1 MFITDLSIRRPT
13 VSWVMSLILIIFGL
27 FVFWKLPVREL
38 PNGIQPPVV
47 QVQVDYK
54 SAAASIVDQE
64 VTQVLEDVIGGAE
77 GIKNIDSKSENGRST
92 INVEFDTSIDLDNA
106 ANDIRERVARVVDNL
121 PSESDPPQI
130 LKRAAGFTTTMWLS
144 LSSSTWSDLELG
156 DYAERFLVDQF
167 SSVKN
172 VGRIRVGGL
181 RELSIRVW
189 VDPIKLAAN
198 DLTIKEVESAMRG
211 ENISLPAG
219 TLEADNIDL
228 TLNLDKSYN
237 DINSIK
243 QLPIKKKNNKVILLS
258 DVANVEFGPVSEKTL
273 FKAQTKDQINLKTV
287 GIGIYARSGASTVE
301 LSNEIKKKII
311 EVKKSLP
318 EELDLRV
325 SFNRANY
332 VEAAIEEVYKT
343 LFIAFILVVLIIYL
357 FLGNLKAVI
366 VPAIALPVS
375 LIASFLGLYIFGLSI
390 NIFVLLSFILA
401 IGIITDDSVI
411 MTDAIYRRI
420 ENGENSLVAA
430 YKGSKQIS
438 FAIIATT
445 LILVAVFLPLIFIKG
460 ISGTLFRE
468 TAIALSFS
476 IVVSSFVALT
486 LSPMLA
492 SKFLNKKT
500 SKKFI
505 IRKFENIFSNFA
517 NFYKETLGTVI
528 YKTRTVGIFIIF
540 IIIASILLFN
550 FSKKELLPM
559 EDRGAYL
566 IIGATDEGSSF
577 EYTQEQAQKVEA
589 RLLPLLQAE
598 DSPYSRFIMR
608 VPGFGSSAN
617 SYNSFIIIA
626 LLDDWKNRKKGQ
638 QIVLREAI
646 GKIVTL
652 PQALAFPISPQSI
665 RVSSYNKPV
674 QMVIY
679 GSTYEE
685 LEEIQKKIIRKLRSN
700 KNLSRIDSDYN
711 RNKPEVKLI
720 INKNKAKDLG
730 VSTKAI
736 GETLETLYGGK
747 KITTFNKLGKEYP
760 IIVQQYL
767 SDRRNKEG
775 VSKIFVR
782 SETNS
787 KLISLAN
794 LVSFKEE
801 GSAKQLARYNRQ
813 RAVTIS
819 ANINE
824 GYTLTEAIKFFE
836 EVMSS
841 EAPKNQITWKGK
853 SEEIKETSNEL
864 FIIFALA
871 LLTAYLV
878 MAATFNSFIHP
889 FIIVLTV
896 PLAIFGGLVFILFL
910 NSSVNIFSQIA
921 LIILIGI
928 STKNS
933 ILIVDFANQIRTTG
947 KNIDTAVKEAC
958 AVRFRPI
965 IMTSLSTMIAMMP
978 LVIGN
983 IGPGAGEGSR
993 LAVGSTILGGMII
1006 STFFT
1011 LYVTPSM
1018 YLALAKN
1025 TKRIDVIDIELKKNY
1040 LKNNIFI
1047 FI

>member
-1 MFITDLSIRRPT
+1 MFITELSIKRPT
-13 VSWVMSLILIIFGL
+13 VSWVMSLILIVFGL

-47 QVQVDYK
+47 QIQVDYK

-64 VTQVLEDVIGGAE
+64 VTQVVEDVIGGAE
-77 GIKNIDSKSENGRST
+77 GIKNIESKSENGRST
-92 INVEFDTSIDLDNA
+92 INVEFDTSIELDNA
-106 ANDIRERVARVVDNL
+106 ANDIRERVARIVDNL
-121 PSESDPPQI
+121 PAESDPPQI
-130 LKRAAGFTTTMWLS
+130 LKRSAGFTTTMWLS

-156 DYAERFLVDQF
+156 DYAERYLVDQF

-189 VDPIKLAAN
+189 IDPIRLAAN
-198 DLTIKEVESAMRG
+198 DLTIKEVETAIRG

-228 TLNLDKSYN
+228 TLNLDKSYT

-243 QLPIKKKNNKVILLS
+243 QLPIKKTGNKVILLS
-258 DVANVEFGPVSEKTL
+258 DVANIEFGPVSEKTL

-301 LSNEIKKKII
+301 LSNDIKKKII
-311 EVKKSLP
+311 QVKKSLP

-343 LFIAFILVVLIIYL
+343 LLIAFVLVVLIIYL

-375 LIASFLGLYIFGLSI
+375 LVASFLGLYLFGLSI

-420 ENGENSLVAA
+420 ENGETPLVAA

-438 FAIIATT
+438 FAIVATT
-445 LILVAVFLPLIFIKG
+445 LILVAVFLPLIFIEG

-492 SKFLNKKT
+492 SKFLYKKT
-500 SKKFI
+500 SKKIFI
-505 IRKFENIFSNFA
+505 QKFEKIFLSFA
-517 NFYKETLGTVI
+517 NFYKETLDTIFNKTKTV
-528 YKTRTVGIFIIF
+528 TSFIIL
-540 IIIASILLFN
+540 IVIASVLLFN

-566 IIGATDEGSSF
+566 IIGFTDEGTSF

-589 RLLPLLQAE
+589 KLLPLLQAE

-608 VPGFGSSAN
+608 VPGFGNSAN

-626 LLDDWKNRKKGQ
+626 LLDDWNNRKKGQ
-638 QIVLREAI
+638 EVVLREAI

-652 PQALAFPISPQSI
+652 PQAVAFPISPQSI
-665 RVSSYNKPV
+665 RVSNYNKPV
-674 QMVIY
+674 QMVVY

-685 LEEIQKKIIRKLRSN
+685 LEELQKKVIRELRSN
-700 KNLSRIDSDYN
+700 KNLSRIESDYN

-730 VSTKAI
+730 VSTKSI

-782 SETNS
+782 SETS
-787 KLISLAN
+787 GKLISLAN
-794 LVSFKEE
+794 LISFEE
-801 GSAKQLARYNRQ
+801 KGSAKELARYNRQ
-813 RAVTIS
+813 PAITIS
-819 ANINE
+819 ANVNE
-824 GYTLTEAIKFFE
+824 GYTLTEAIKYFE
-836 EVMSS
+836 KVMTNF
-841 EAPKNQITWKGK
+841 APENQITWKGK

-889 FIIVLTV
+889 FIIILTV

-933 ILIVDFANQIRTTG
+933 ILIVDYANQIRTTG
-947 KNIDTAVKEAC
+947 KNIETAVKEAC

-1025 TKRIDVIDIELKKNY
+1025 TKRIDAVDLELKKE
-1040 LKNNIFI
+1040 LTKK
-1047 FI
+1047 

>member
-1 MFITDLSIRRPT
+1 MFITELSIKRPT

-54 SAAASIVDQE
+54 SASASIVDQE
-64 VTQVLEDVIGGAE
+64 VTQVVEDVIGGAE

-92 INVEFDTSIDLDNA
+92 INVEFDTNINLDNA

-156 DYAERFLVDQF
+156 DYAERYLVDQF

-189 VDPIKLAAN
+189 IDPIRLAAN
-198 DLTIKEVESAMRG
+198 DITVKEVESAMRG

-237 DINSIK
+237 DIKSIN
-243 QLPIKKKNNKVILLS
+243 QLPIKKNGNKVILLS
-258 DVANVEFGPVSEKTL
+258 DVANIEFGPVSEKTL
-273 FKAQTKDQINLKTV
+273 FKAQTRDQINLKTV

-301 LSNEIKKKII
+301 LSNDIKKKLID
-311 EVKKSLP
+311 VKKTLP
-318 EELDLRV
+318 NELDLRV

-343 LFIAFILVVLIIYL
+343 LLIAFVLVVLIIYL

-420 ENGENSLVAA
+420 ENGETPLVAA

-445 LILVAVFLPLIFIKG
+445 LILVAVFLPLIFIEG

-492 SKFLNKKT
+492 SKFLYKKK
-500 SKKFI
+500 SKKIFI
-505 IRKFENIFSNFA
+505 NKFEKIFLSFS
-517 NFYKETLGTVI
+517 NFYKETLSIIVN
-528 YKTRTVGIFIIF
+528 KTKSVCLFIIF
-540 IIIASILLFN
+540 IIFASVLLFS

-566 IIGATDEGSSF
+566 IIGSTDEGSSF

-589 RLLPLLQAE
+589 RLIPLLQAE
-598 DSPYSRFIMR
+598 NSPYSRFIMR
-608 VPGFGSSAN
+608 VPGFGNSAN

-638 QIVLREAI
+638 QVVLREAI

-665 RVSSYNKPV
+665 RISNYNKPV
-674 QMVIY
+674 QMVVY
-679 GSTYEE
+679 GNTYEE
-685 LEEIQKKIIRKLRSN
+685 LENIQKKVIQKLRSN

-730 VSTKAI
+730 VSTKSI

-747 KITTFNKLGKEYP
+747 RITTFNKLGKEYP

-782 SETNS
+782 SETNG

-801 GSAKQLARYNRQ
+801 GSAKELSRYNRQ
-813 RAVTIS
+813 RAITIS

-824 GYTLTEAIKFFE
+824 GYTLTEAIKYFE
-836 EVMSS
+836 EVMRDLSP
-841 EAPKNQITWKGK
+841 ENQITWKGK

-889 FIIVLTV
+889 FIIILTV

-933 ILIVDFANQIRTTG
+933 ILIVDYANQIRTTG
-947 KNIDTAVKEAC
+947 KDIELAVKEAC

-965 IMTSLSTMIAMMP
+965 IMTSLSTMIAMIP

-1011 LYVTPSM
+1011 LYVTPTM
-1018 YLALAKN
+1018 YLTLAKN
-1025 TKRIDVIDIELKKNY
+1025 TKRIDVIDLELKKD
-1040 LKNNIFI
+1040 LSKK
-1047 FI
+1047 

>member
-1 MFITDLSIRRPT
+1 MFISELSIKRPA
-13 VSWVMSLILIIFGL
+13 VSWVMSLILIVFGL

-38 PNGIQPPVV
+38 PDGIQPPVV
-47 QVQVDYK
+47 QVQIDYQ

-64 VTQVLEDVIGGAE
+64 VTQVVEDVIGGAE

-92 INVEFDTSIDLDNA
+92 INVEFDTSINLDNA

-144 LSSSTWSDLELG
+144 LSSKTWSDLELG
-156 DYAERFLVDQF
+156 DYAERFLIDQF

-172 VGRIRVGGL
+172 VGRILVGGL

-198 DLTIKEVESAMRG
+198 DLTIQEVENALRG
-211 ENISLPAG
+211 ENIRLPAG

-237 DINSIK
+237 NLQTIK
-243 QLPIKKKNNKVILLS
+243 QLPIKKLANKVILLS
-258 DVANVEFGPVSEKTL
+258 DIANIEFGPVSEKTL

-287 GIGIYARSGASTVE
+287 GIGIYAKSGASTVE
-301 LSNEIKKKII
+301 LSDNIKKKIK

-318 EELDLRV
+318 DGLDLRV

-343 LFIAFILVVLIIYL
+343 LVIAFILVVIIIYL

-420 ENGENSLVAA
+420 ENGETPLVAA

-445 LILVAVFLPLIFIKG
+445 LILIAVFLPLIFIEG
-460 ISGTLFRE
+460 ISGTLFKE

-476 IVVSSFVALT
+476 IVISSFVALT

-492 SKFLNKKT
+492 SKFLKINNNKNKLI
-500 SKKFI
+500 K
-505 IRKFENIFSNFA
+505 RFEKIFLNFS
-517 NFYKETLGTVI
+517 NFYKETLDVVLN
-528 YKTRTVGIFIIF
+528 KTRTVSIFIIF
-540 IIIASILLFN
+540 IILISIFLFN
-550 FSKKELLPM
+550 FTKKELLPM

-566 IIGATDEGSSF
+566 VIGFTDEGSSF
-577 EYTQEQAQKVEA
+577 EYTQEKAQDVEK
-589 RLLPLLQAE
+589 RLIPLLQAE

-626 LLDDWKNRKKGQ
+626 LLDDWKNRDKNSQ
-638 QIVLREAI
+638 TVMREAI

-652 PQALAFPISPQSI
+652 PQAVAFPISPQSI

-679 GSTYEE
+679 GNTYEE
-685 LEEIQKKIIRKLRSN
+685 LENIQNNVIQKLRAN
-700 KNLSRIDSDYN
+700 RNLSRIESDYN

-730 VSTKAI
+730 VSTKSI
-736 GETLETLYGGK
+736 GRTLETLYGGK
-747 KITTFNKLGKEYP
+747 RITTFNRLGKEYP

-767 SDRRNKEG
+767 ADRRNKDG
-775 VSKIFVR
+775 ISKIFVR
-782 SETNS
+782 SETS
-787 KLISLAN
+787 GKLISLAN
-794 LVSFKEE
+794 LVEFKEE
-801 GSAKQLARYNRQ
+801 GSAKELARYNRQ

-819 ANINE
+819 ANISE
-824 GYTLTEAIKFFE
+824 GYTLAEAISDLE
-836 EVMSS
+836 IVMNEV
-841 EAPKNQITWKGK
+841 APENQITWKGK

-864 FIIFALA
+864 ILIFALA

-889 FIIVLTV
+889 FIIILTV
-896 PLAIFGGLVFILFL
+896 PLAIFGGLIFILFL
-910 NSSVNIFSQIA
+910 NTSINIFSQIA

-933 ILIVDFANQIRTTG
+933 ILIVDYANQIRTTG
-947 KNIDTAVKEAC
+947 KNIDIAVKEAC
-958 AVRFRPI
+958 SIRFRPI
-965 IMTSLSTMIAMMP
+965 IMTSLSTMIAMLP

-983 IGPGAGEGSR
+983 IGPGAGEASR
-993 LAVGSTILGGMII
+993 LAVGATILGGMII

-1018 YLALAKN
+1018 YLALAKK
-1025 TKRIDVIDIELKKNY
+1025 TKRIDVVDIELKKQ
-1040 LKNNIFI
+1040 LTKK
-1047 FI
+1047 

>member
-1 MFITDLSIRRPT
+1 MFITELSIKRPAF
-13 VSWVMSLILIIFGL
+13 SWVMSLILIVFGL

-47 QVQVDYK
+47 QVQINYK
-54 SAAASIVDQE
+54 SASASIVDQE
-64 VTQVLEDVIGGAE
+64 VTQVVEDVIGGAE

-106 ANDIRERVARVVDNL
+106 ANDIRERVARIVDNL
-121 PSESDPPQI
+121 PGESDPPQI

-156 DYAERFLVDQF
+156 DYADRFLVDQF
-167 SSVKN
+167 SSIKN
-172 VGRIRVGGL
+172 VGRILVGGL

-198 DLTIKEVESAMRG
+198 DLTIKEVELAMRG

-243 QLPIKKKNNKVILLS
+243 QLPIKKTGNKVILLS
-258 DVANVEFGPVSEKTL
+258 DVANIEFGPVSEKTL
-273 FKAQTKDQINLKTV
+273 FKSQTKDQINLKTV

-301 LSNEIKKKII
+301 LSDDIKKRII
-311 EVKKSLP
+311 EVKKTLP
-318 EELDLRV
+318 DGLDLRV

-343 LFIAFILVVLIIYL
+343 LLIAFILVVLIIYL

-366 VPAIALPVS
+366 VPAVALPVS

-420 ENGENSLVAA
+420 ENGETPLVAA
-430 YKGSKQIS
+430 YKGSKQIT

-445 LILVAVFLPLIFIKG
+445 LILVAVFLPLIFIEG

-476 IVVSSFVALT
+476 IIVSSFVALT

-492 SKFLNKKT
+492 SKFLTKRT
-500 SKKFI
+500 SKKFLI
-505 IRKFENIFSNFA
+505 KKFENIFLKFSNY
-517 NFYKETLGTVI
+517 YKETLEIAV
-528 YKTRTVGIFIIF
+528 YKTKTISFFIIL
-540 IIIASILLFN
+540 IVVSSVLLFS
-550 FSKKELLPM
+550 FSKKELLPQ

-566 IIGATDEGSSF
+566 IIGFTDEGSSF

-589 RLLPLLQAE
+589 RLIPLLQAE

-638 QIVLREAI
+638 QIVIREAI

-652 PQALAFPISPQSI
+652 PQAIAFPISPQSI
-665 RVSSYNKPV
+665 RVSNYNKPV

-685 LEEIQKKIIRKLRSN
+685 LEEIQSKVIRKLRSN
-700 KNLSRIDSDYN
+700 RNLSRIESDYN

-720 INKNKAKDLG
+720 IDQNKTKDLG
-730 VSTKAI
+730 VSTRSI

-747 KITTFNKLGKEYP
+747 RITTFNKLGKEYP

-775 VSKIFVR
+775 ISKIFVR
-782 SETNS
+782 SETNG

-801 GSAKQLARYNRQ
+801 GAAKELSRYNRQ
-813 RAVTIS
+813 RAITIS
-819 ANINE
+819 ANISEN
-824 GYTLTEAIKFFE
+824 YTLTEAIKFLE
-836 EVMSS
+836 EVMADI
-841 EAPKNQITWKGK
+841 APENQITWKGE

-871 LLTAYLV
+871 LLTSYLV

-889 FIIVLTV
+889 FIIFLTV

-933 ILIVDFANQIRTTG
+933 ILIVDYANQIRTTG
-947 KNIDTAVKEAC
+947 KNIDVAVKEAC
-958 AVRFRPI
+958 SVRFRPI
-965 IMTSLSTMIAMMP
+965 MMTSLSTMIAMLP
-978 LVIGN
+978 LIIGN

-993 LAVGSTILGGMII
+993 LAIGSTILGGMII

-1025 TKRIDVIDIELKKNY
+1025 TKRIDTIDLELKRELSK
-1040 LKNNIFI
+1040 K
-1047 FI
+1047 

>member
-1 MFITDLSIRRPT
+1 MFVTELSIRRPV
-13 VSWVMSLILIIFGL
+13 VSWVMSLILIVFGL

-38 PNGIQPPVV
+38 PSGLQPPVV
-47 QVQVDYK
+47 QVQVDYA
-54 SAAASIVDQE
+54 SASAPIIDQE

-77 GIKNIDSKSENGRST
+77 GIKNIDSKSSNGRST
-92 INVEFDTSIDLDNA
+92 IKVEFDTSIDLDNA

-130 LKRAAGFTTTMWLS
+130 LKQAAGFTTTMWLA

-156 DYAERFLVDQF
+156 DYAERYLVDTF

-172 VGRIRVGGL
+172 VGRILVGGL

-198 DLTIKEVESAMRG
+198 DLTVQEVERALRG
-211 ENISLPAG
+211 ENIRLPAG
-219 TLEADNIDL
+219 TLEANNIDL

-237 DINSIK
+237 SIETIK
-243 QLPIKKKNNKVILLS
+243 QLPIKKTNKKVVVLS
-258 DVANVEFGPVSEKTL
+258 DVANIEFGPVSEKTL
-273 FKAQTKDQINLKTV
+273 FKAQRKDQLNLKTV

-301 LSNEIKKKII
+301 LSKEIKKKIS
-311 EVKKSLP
+311 EVNKSLP
-318 EELDLRV
+318 EGLELEIA
-325 SFNRANY
+325 FNRATY
-332 VEAAIEEVYKT
+332 IGAAINEVYKT
-343 LFIAFILVVLIIYL
+343 LIIAFILVVIIIYL

-375 LIASFLGLYIFGLSI
+375 LIASFLGIYIFGLSI

-420 ENGENSLVAA
+420 ENGENPLVAA
-430 YKGSKQIS
+430 YRGSKQIT

-445 LILVAVFLPLIFIKG
+445 LILIAVFLPLIFIEG

-492 SKFLNKKT
+492 SKFLNKKNN
-500 SKKFI
+500 KNFI
-505 IRKFENIFSNFA
+505 IRKFEKFFLGFSK
-517 NFYKETLGTVI
+517 FYQETLEVLVK
-528 YKTRTVGIFIIF
+528 KTKTISVFIIF
-540 IIIASILLFN
+540 IIIASVLLFN

-566 IIGATDEGSSF
+566 VIGFTDEGSSF
-577 EYTQEQAQKVEA
+577 EYTQEKAQVIEK
-589 RLLPLLQAE
+589 RLIPLLQAE
-598 DSPYSRFIMR
+598 NSPYSRFIMR
-608 VPGFGSSAN
+608 VPGFGSSAT

-626 LLDDWKNRKKGQ
+626 LLDHWKNRKQ
-638 QIVLREAI
+638 DSQTVMRQAI
-646 GKIVTL
+646 GKIVTV
-652 PQALAFPISPQSI
+652 PQAVAFPISPQSI

-685 LEEIQKKIIRKLRSN
+685 LESIQNEVIGKLRGN
-700 KNLSRIDSDYN
+700 RNLSRIESDYS

-730 VSTKAI
+730 VST
-736 GETLETLYGGK
+736 ETVGKSLETLYGGK
-747 KITTFNKLGKEYP
+747 RVTTFNKLGKEYP
-760 IIVQQYL
+760 IILQQYL

-775 VSKIFVR
+775 ISKIFVR
-782 SETNS
+782 SDTTG
-787 KLISLAN
+787 KLISLTN
-794 LVSFKEE
+794 LVNFEEE
-801 GSAKQLARYNRQ
+801 GTAKELSRYNRQ

-819 ANINE
+819 ANISEN
-824 GYTLTEAIKFFE
+824 YTLSEAIKYLE
-836 EVMSS
+836 NIMAEVS
-841 EAPKNQITWKGK
+841 PKSQITWKGK

-889 FIIVLTV
+889 FIIILTV

-910 NSSVNIFSQIA
+910 NSSINIFSQIA
-921 LIILIGI
+921 LVILIGI

-933 ILIVDFANQIRTTG
+933 ILIVDYANQIRTTG
-947 KNIDTAVKEAC
+947 KNIEAAVKEAC
-958 AVRFRPI
+958 SIRFRPI

-993 LAVGSTILGGMII
+993 LAVGATILGGMII

-1011 LYVTPSM
+1011 LYVTPTM
-1018 YLALAKN
+1018 YLSLAKN
-1025 TKRIDVIDIELKKNY
+1025 TKRIDAIDIELKKE
-1040 LKNNIFI
+1040 LR
-1047 FI
+1047 

>member
-1 MFITDLSIRRPT
+1 MFITELSIKRPT
-13 VSWVMSLILIIFGL
+13 VSWVMSLILIVFGL

-47 QVQVDYK
+47 QIQVDYK
-54 SAAASIVDQE
+54 SASASIVDQE
-64 VTQVLEDVIGGAE
+64 VTQVVEDVIGGAE

-106 ANDIRERVARVVDNL
+106 ANDIRERVARVIDNL

-156 DYAERFLVDQF
+156 DYAERYLVDQF

-189 VDPIKLAAN
+189 IDPIRLAAN
-198 DLTIKEVESAMRG
+198 DLTIKEVETAMRG

-228 TLNLDKSYN
+228 TLNLDKSYT

-243 QLPIKKKNNKVILLS
+243 QLPIKKTGNKVILLS
-258 DVANVEFGPVSEKTL
+258 DIANIEFGPVSEKTL

-301 LSNEIKKKII
+301 LSKDIKKKII
-311 EVKKSLP
+311 QIKKSLP

-343 LFIAFILVVLIIYL
+343 LLIAFVLVVLIIYL

-375 LIASFLGLYIFGLSI
+375 LIASFLGLYLFGLSI

-420 ENGENSLVAA
+420 ENGETPLVAA

-445 LILVAVFLPLIFIKG
+445 LILVAVFLPLIFIEG

-500 SKKFI
+500 SKKIFI
-505 IRKFENIFSNFA
+505 QRFESFFISFA
-517 NFYKETLGTVI
+517 NFYKETLDI
-528 YKTRTVGIFIIF
+528 IIDKTKAISFFIIS
-540 IIIASILLFN
+540 IIIASVLLFN

-566 IIGATDEGSSF
+566 IIGFTDEGTSF

-608 VPGFGSSAN
+608 VPGFGNSAN

-638 QIVLREAI
+638 EVVLREAI

-652 PQALAFPISPQSI
+652 PQAVAFPISPQSI
-665 RVSSYNKPV
+665 RVSNYNKPV

-685 LEEIQKKIIRKLRSN
+685 LEEIQKKVIEELRSN
-700 KNLSRIDSDYN
+700 KNLSRIESDYN

-730 VSTKAI
+730 VSTKSI

-782 SETNS
+782 SETNG

-801 GSAKQLARYNRQ
+801 GAAKELARYNRQ
-813 RAVTIS
+813 RAITIS

-824 GYTLTEAIKFFE
+824 NYTLTEAIKYFE
-836 EVMSS
+836 EVMANS
-841 EAPKNQITWKGK
+841 APENQITWKGK

-878 MAATFNSFIHP
+878 MAATFNSFVHP
-889 FIIVLTV
+889 FIIILTV

-933 ILIVDFANQIRTTG
+933 ILIVDYANQIRTTG
-947 KNIDTAVKEAC
+947 KSVQLAVKEAC
-958 AVRFRPI
+958 VVRFRPI

-993 LAVGSTILGGMII
+993 LAIGSTILGGMII

-1025 TKRIDVIDIELKKNY
+1025 TKRIDLVDLELNKELTKK
-1040 LKNNIFI
+1040 
-1047 FI
+1047 

>member
-375 LIASFLGLYIFGLSI
+375 LIASFLGLYVFGLSI

-608 VPGFGSSAN
+608 VPGFGSAAN

-1025 TKRIDVIDIELKKNY
+1025 TKRIDVIDIELKKE
-1040 LKNNIFI
+1040 LSKK
-1047 FI
+1047 